1 MHPTEAFLQNSN
13 FRGSMFQSQTTE
25 TKLALLEEKLSI
37 YEQMMKKIDAAI
49 EKISET
55 SQTISKM
62 LAIHEERLENS
73 TKSDEVII
81 QMVNEMK
88 KSNTEDHKKVIERV
102 SEVEKTVGDLLKFRW
117 QVAAISGAVILVV
130 GLVVPLVDNMLG
142 MPYNGGTEQTTKK

>member
-1 MHPTEAFLQNSN
+1 
-13 FRGSMFQSQTTE
+13 MFQSQTTE

-37 YEQMMKKIDAAI
+37 YEKMMKKIDSAI

-62 LAIHEERLENS
+62 LAIHEERIENVA
-73 TKSDEVII
+73 KSDEVII
-81 QMVNEMK
+81 KMVEDIK
-88 KSNTEDHKKVIERV
+88 ASNSEDHKRVIERV
-102 SEVEKTVGDLLKFRW
+102 SEMEKTVGDLLKFRW

-130 GLVVPLVDNMLG
+130 GLVVPFIDNMLG

>member
-1 MHPTEAFLQNSN
+1 
-13 FRGSMFQSQTTE
+13 MFQSQTTE

-62 LAIHEERLENS
+62 LVIHEQRIENV
-73 TKSDEVII
+73 TKSDELII
-81 QMVNEMK
+81 QMVNDIK
-88 KSNTEDHKKVIERV
+88 TSNTADHKVVTERV
-102 SEVEKTVGDLLKFRW
+102 SEVEKTVEDLLKFRW
-117 QVAAISGAVILVV
+117 QVAAISGAVVLLV

>member
-1 MHPTEAFLQNSN
+1 
-13 FRGSMFQSQTTE
+13 
-25 TKLALLEEKLSI
+25 
-37 YEQMMKKIDAAI
+37 MMKKIDAAI

-117 QVAAISGAVILVV
+117 QVAAISGAVVLLV

-142 MPYNGGTEQTTKK
+142 MPYNGGTEHTTKK

>member
-1 MHPTEAFLQNSN
+1 MHPIEAFPQNSN

-62 LAIHEERLENS
+62 LVIHEQRIENV
-73 TKSDEVII
+73 TKSDELII
-81 QMVNEMK
+81 QMVNDIK
-88 KSNTEDHKKVIERV
+88 ASNTADNKVVTERV
-102 SEVEKTVGDLLKFRW
+102 SEVEKSVGDLLKFRW
-117 QVAAISGAVILVV
+117 QVAAISGAVVLLV

-142 MPYNGGTEQTTKK
+142 MPYNGGTEHTTKK